1 MKNKQLW
8 LYGAWI
14 VSLTATIGSLY
25 FSEIRRFIP
34 CELCWYQRIM
44 MYPLVLILGIATFQG
59 DVRVK
64 KYVIPLAVVGT
75 VISLTHYLQQK
86 LPWFSGIK
94 PCVTGVPCTG
104 QYVNWFGFMTIPFL
118 ALTAFILIIIC
129 LCFVNEK
136 GK

>member
-8 LYGAWI
+8 LYGSWI

-59 DVRVK
+59 DARVK
-64 KYVIPLAVVGT
+64 KYVIPLAAVGAI
-75 VISLTHYLQQK
+75 ISLTHYLEQK

-129 LCFVNEK
+129 MCFVNEK

>member
-59 DVRVK
+59 DARVK
-64 KYVIPLAVVGT
+64 KYVIPLAAVGAI
-75 VISLTHYLQQK
+75 ISLTHYLQQK

-118 ALTAFILIIIC
+118 ALTAFMLIIIC
-129 LCFVNEK
+129 MCFVNEK